1 MGELALMNGE
11 LSGLEALEFKVEQ
24 TLALCIGTHLEETT
38 KRVSRSHLVS
48 LSKGHLFAYSWRS
61 SSHSFQEETKSVPV
75 ARILS
80 EGLS

>member
-1 MGELALMNGE
+1 MGELGLTNRE

-38 KRVSRSHLVS
+38 EPVSRSHLVS
-48 LSKGHLFAYSWRS
+48 LSKGHLSAYSWRS
-61 SSHSFQEETKSVPV
+61 SSHGFQEETKTVPV

-80 EGLS
+80 EGWS